1 MKSFHSL
8 YLIISISIYIVATFA
23 NRLGGVNRFGSGS
36 ASNHHLEVS
45 DRNRNGLVGAHDN
58 AAQEN
63 KKSNHGSSNNNHGS
77 GNNNHGSG
85 NNNHGDGSV
94 ASHNEGQNN
103 GHGSHGVNS
112 IVNAIHSANQQ
123 IHTVNRAIRSVRN
136 GGTIEHL
143 DLAFQSLSSTIKT
156 TSAAITSAK
165 SLGDGDFQS
174 IQSAIKPFH
183 QSIGSLITQ
192 LVARRDTI
200 AQLCGCRPIQGA
212 VNHIRISTRDM
223 FDGIKNHLNHGGPL
237 HGRPGFGG
245 FHSLDS
251 GIQSFLNHG
260 YNAFGFGNCI
270 DVASS
275 EFSTYYTTQTST
287 WAPSTITDY
296 TTVVDTLRVDFTYSP
311 SYTTGGGYE
320 ATDVPL
326 DYDGDIGSSN
336 TYGQHGDIYVCKDK
350 NKYNSNFTNDLH
362 NNTHE
367 YVYELRQ
374 RGHLNLYKDEDEHRR
389 NFRNFGAFSNEN
401 LYDDC
406 HKTSTVD
413 SLSTETS
420 TNPSNTRANT
430 ETASTTITYTSTI
443 TSTSTITDTITSSVS
458 TFISALTTT
467 GVDPSTI
474 TNTITSSG
482 STFTSVLTTTSVDT
496 SILIS
501 VSISGASTSSNGDL
515 PGTTFTST
523 ITSLR
528 TSTLSGSGS
537 GTRTLTS
544 IITRTRSGSVSTA
557 AVNSTS
563 RRRTTSS
570 TASTKSGPVTAT
582 VTVSAGN
589 PVSHFPHLIVTF
601 STTYLIRIAES
612 DKFNFSDNYYQ
623 YNYFL
628 QIFRSR

>member
-63 KKSNHGSSNNNHGS
+63 KNSNHGSSNNNHGS

-85 NNNHGDGSV
+85 NKNHGDGSV

-270 DVASS
+270 VSQFSS
-275 EFSTYYTTQTST
+275 
-287 WAPSTITDY
+287 
-296 TTVVDTLRVDFTYSP
+296 
-311 SYTTGGGYE
+311 
-320 ATDVPL
+320 
-326 DYDGDIGSSN
+326 
-336 TYGQHGDIYVCKDK
+336 
-350 NKYNSNFTNDLH
+350 
-362 NNTHE
+362 
-367 YVYELRQ
+367 
-374 RGHLNLYKDEDEHRR
+374 
-389 NFRNFGAFSNEN
+389 
-401 LYDDC
+401 
-406 HKTSTVD
+406 
-413 SLSTETS
+413 
-420 TNPSNTRANT
+420 
-430 ETASTTITYTSTI
+430 
-443 TSTSTITDTITSSVS
+443 
-458 TFISALTTT
+458 
-467 GVDPSTI
+467 
-474 TNTITSSG
+474 
-482 STFTSVLTTTSVDT
+482 
-496 SILIS
+496 
-501 VSISGASTSSNGDL
+501 
-515 PGTTFTST
+515 
-523 ITSLR
+523 ITSL
-528 TSTLSGSGS
+528 
-537 GTRTLTS
+537 
-544 IITRTRSGSVSTA
+544 ICFAVRTR
-557 AVNSTS
+557 
-563 RRRTTSS
+563 
-570 TASTKSGPVTAT
+570 
-582 VTVSAGN
+582 
-589 PVSHFPHLIVTF
+589 L
-601 STTYLIRIAES
+601 L
-612 DKFNFSDNYYQ
+612 
-623 YNYFL
+623 
-628 QIFRSR
+628 